1 MELESLDLIDFPYT
15 VPIWQRRTYF
25 SVKQPQFDDLIR
37 PNSESRSS
45 AVNSLSNI
53 EFGTTISRNN
63 VMRIDKLINT
73 FNTLP
78 ITAAGKLEMIRQIVN
93 VVFRGI

>member
-45 AVNSLSNI
+45 A
-53 EFGTTISRNN
+53 
-63 VMRIDKLINT
+63 
-73 FNTLP
+73 NTLP